1 MSLADLVPAILATR
15 IEPRRPHQST
25 EDRLAAFRKHNKARK
40 KWRQARRAKGLP
52 VT

>member
-1 MSLADLVPAILATR
+1 MSLADLIPAILQTR

-25 EDRLAAFRKHNKARK
+25 EERLAKFRAHNKARK
-40 KWRQARRAKGLP
+40 AWRQKRREKGLP